1 MDPSTARQFDIFAQ
15 MVASGDIVLCARDL
29 KLPLETVEAELHA
42 LEERLGYPLFTH
54 SFGTVSLTP
63 AGRKAVSALELL
75 STHASDDWQ
84 NAQPVDDTALPDPES
99 APEIED
105 VEQLGAPDT
114 GSTDV
119 AIPERAKFAR
129 PLAAAPPPDAPVQ
142 NIILASHPT
151 IFAHFQDALTAFET
165 TSPDIGITL
174 RLEGLTSGQVQPLFD
189 AELADIAYFYALE
202 APDDFASRYAW
213 SERISLFIASS
224 HPLTREGAV
233 LAEDLADIPYL
244 ALGRDNLIRQLSEAA
259 LARTGLLCGE
269 PIAELD
275 NLYEIMMMVQRGQGY
290 FAAFGPMARDFG
302 KMKNVH
308 RIPYAQ
314 ALAQVEVRQA
324 IRPGKTR
331 DPAISAL
338 AEYLFR

>member
-1 MDPSTARQFDIFAQ
+1 
-15 MVASGDIVLCARDL
+15 
-29 KLPLETVEAELHA
+29 VEHL
-42 LEERLGYPLFTH
+42 
-54 SFGTVSLTP
+54 
-63 AGRKAVSALELL
+63 
-75 STHASDDWQ
+75 
-84 NAQPVDDTALPDPES
+84 ES
-99 APEIED
+99 ADAGPTVTERADNAE
-105 VEQLGAPDT
+105 VVRAFPPVPAPDEP
-114 GSTDV
+114 
-119 AIPERAKFAR
+119 I
-129 PLAAAPPPDAPVQ
+129 Q

-174 RLEGLTSGQVQPLFD
+174 RLEGLTSAQVQPLFD

-233 LAEDLADIPYL
+233 LAEDLTDIPYL

-275 NLYEIMMMVQRGQGY
+275 NLYEIMTMVQRGQGY
-290 FAAFGPMARDFG
+290 FATFGPMARDFG

-314 ALAQVEVRQA
+314 ALAQIEVRQA